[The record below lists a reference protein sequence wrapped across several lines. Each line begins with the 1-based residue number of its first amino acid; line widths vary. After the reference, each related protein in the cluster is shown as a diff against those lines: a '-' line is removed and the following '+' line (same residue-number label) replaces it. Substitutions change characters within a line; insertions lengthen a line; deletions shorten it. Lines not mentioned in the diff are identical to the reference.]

1 MNTHS
6 DTFTVE
12 PGSVSV
18 SAFHGYLLGAV
29 APRPIAFVSSID
41 GHGRVNLSPFSFFNG
56 FGSNPSTLVFSP
68 SRRVRGN
75 TLKHTLENVYETG
88 EVVINTVNYAMV
100 QQMSLAST
108 EYERGVNE
116 FVKAGFTEIPSVR
129 VKPHRVGESPASF
142 ECRVKQVIE
151 TGQEGGSGN
160 LVICEVVLAHFRKE
174 ILDENNKIDTCRVD
188 LVARMGE
195 DWYCRAHGEALFRVE
210 KPNAHVGVGVDAI
223 PQRIRYS
230 DVLTGNDLGKLGNIH
245 QLPSR
250 EEVKKFC
257 EKDEKIVDLVK
268 ESENSI
274 KALHIYAKKLLNEG
288 LTEDAWKILLYSE
301 NIS

>member
-6 DTFTVE
+6 DTLTVE
-12 PGSVSV
+12 PGSVPV
-18 SAFHGYLLGAV
+18 SAFHGYLLGAI

-41 GHGRVNLSPFSFFNG
+41 GQGHVNLSPFSFFNV
-56 FGSNPSTLVFSP
+56 FGSNPSTLIFSP
-68 SRRVRGN
+68 SRRVRDN

-116 FVKAGFTEIPSVR
+116 FIKAGFTQVPSLS
-129 VKPHRVGESPASF
+129 VKPPRVAESPAAF
-142 ECRVKQVIE
+142 ECKVKQVIE

-174 ILDENNKIDTCRVD
+174 ILNENNKIDTCRVD

-195 DWYCRAHGEALFRVE
+195 DWYCRAHGAALFRVE
-210 KPNAHVGVGVDAI
+210 KPNALLGIGVDAI
-223 PQRIRYS
+223 PKSIRYS
-230 DVLTGNDLGKLGNIH
+230 EVLTGNDLGKLGNIH
-245 QLPSR
+245 RLPSK
-250 EEVKKFC
+250 EEVENFC
-257 EKDEKIVDLVK
+257 EKDKKIVDLAK
-268 ESENSI
+268 ISENSV
-274 KALHIYAKKLLNEG
+274 KALHTYAKKLLDEG
-288 LTEDAWKILLYSE
+288 FTEDAWKVLLYSE
-301 NIS
+301 SIS